1 MIERHIAS
9 LKLIAEDVVPVSKA
23 RLAAMILYKG
33 KAVAYGFNQWKTHP
47 FAAKY
52 SKHDEAIFLH
62 AETDAILKASKRL
75 TSVELKKT
83 TLIVCRV
90 RQDANFNSCFGIAK
104 PCVGCAKCIDDY
116 EIKRV
121 IYTLSSLPGI
131 MRYETQYRSN

>member
-52 SKHDEAIFLH
+52 GRHEEAIFLH

-75 TSVELKKT
+75 TETELKKT
-83 TLIVCRV
+83 TLIICRV
-90 RQDANFNSCFGIAK
+90 RQDAALQSCFGIAK
-104 PCVGCAKCIDDY
+104 PCAGCAKCIEEY
-116 EIKRV
+116 GIKRV

-131 MRYETQYRSN
+131 MKYDVEYRK